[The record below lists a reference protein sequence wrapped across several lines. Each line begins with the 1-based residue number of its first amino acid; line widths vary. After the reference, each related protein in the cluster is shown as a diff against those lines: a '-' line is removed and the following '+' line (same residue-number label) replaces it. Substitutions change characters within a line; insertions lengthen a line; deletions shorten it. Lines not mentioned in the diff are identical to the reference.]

1 MTTNNIYLAHKTK
14 EAIDNCIKADQG
26 ATYRKWL
33 GRVLPHIGDAYSE
46 DSFPFRSHMGASLI
60 GNECGRAVWYGFRW
74 SMRPVFEGRLIRLFN
89 RGHLEEGRFIAQLLS
104 IGVEVFQQ
112 DENGKQF
119 RISHAGGH
127 FGGSGDGIAIGLP
140 DLAPG
145 QACLLE
151 FKTHNDKSFKKLV
164 EVGVKEAK
172 WEHYV
177 QMNVYMRKM
186 GLPIALYGAVNK
198 NDDSE
203 HWELVPLNPE
213 IADAFLDRGERLVQR
228 QDAPKKLNASPGFFK
243 CKFCNF
249 RPICHL
255 GVQPDRNC
263 RTCQYAKIADGG
275 VWKCG
280 KTNSQLTK
288 EQQLAGCNQ
297 YYLSDGF
304 INK

>member
-151 FKTHNDKSFKKLV
+151 FKTHNDKSFKNLV
-164 EVGVKEAK
+164 LLGVKEAK

-177 QMNVYMRKM
+177 QMNIYMRKM

-198 NDDSE
+198 NDDST

-213 IADAFLDRGERLVQR
+213 VADAFLDRGEQLVQM

-263 RTCQYAKIADGG
+263 RTCQHAKIVDGG

-288 EQQLAGCNQ
+288 EQQFLGCNQ